1 MTDHMIHPAQILLG
15 LLAMLCFSLGFFRIQ
30 FSQGPTVDWTALGL
44 GAVTLM
50 YLLSLVR

>member
-1 MTDHMIHPAQILLG
+1 MTHAAQIVLG
-15 LLAMLCFSLGFFRIQ
+15 LLGMVCFSLGFFRIQ

-44 GAVTLM
+44 AAMTLV